1 MKKIGFL
8 LLLGSS
14 LAFAKISSF
23 TEFFDLFSSNNNFNV
38 SKNKSTYS
46 IIGPNDLNFTF
57 KANGLKKG
65 NNFIK
70 GSDRNWNFSWN
81 LNTETDYDLSD
92 NKVSGPNWSFSW
104 NGACSNGNGLE
115 CRTESYGFCLKTPNW
130 SFSVGGVT
138 CLGSSNGDNSELQH
152 GMFDAWDRDHNINDR
167 NITTKI
173 VNKQFDLT
181 IVSLYNKDDD
191 DNGNNQGKS
200 CSCGCGYKIGGSIS
214 RGHHSSSFSNQGS
227 STNQNNVDIRYALFD
242 NNSKTNITTD
252 EPFYVFEKEK
262 NVSFPKISKA
272 YKDVSVQFKVCADY
286 DGANYT
292 LYPYEVCSVNGE
304 CSSNEEQTSNSPCI
318 RKFYSS
324 DNFAIRPDHFAV
336 NVDTSKK
343 YKAGNTI
350 SDISIKAAD
359 ESNNSVDNYNELSD
373 NLNLSAIDFNSNANI
388 PNVDYSFIFNNGNAV
403 INHIKYPEVG
413 YIELN
418 LSEKAGSEFAKIDKD
433 DTPDTQ
439 RFITSGSSEPF
450 KVIPNHFAITDVNV
464 SNFNQGKYTYLSEDV
479 ESMSGIINATIIAQN
494 ESNLTTKNY
503 SNGLYA
509 QDVNITIPFTTS
521 ENVDF
526 NVLSTYGKDIIENNI
541 SDGSISLTVG
551 KENFINGE
559 FNLSLKINFDRN
571 VSKPVN
577 DFNLTLDSLNVVDE
591 DEAEGSTNLDND
603 NNITFRYGKITTENV
618 STYSNSAVVPVH
630 YYYYHNNEWVI
641 DKDHTKTDG
650 YTHNVY
656 TTDLIHVINMNE
668 NSISNGN
675 QTIDVDTSNVVSRPY
690 KATLH
695 LNIDSW
701 LWYSKRGETYQ
712 APSELNRDCATHP
725 CSNILINKIPKSG
738 WRGVKNNSAYD
749 VNTNTVDMNRSNDNN
764 NSKKDIYYKI
774 NW

>member
-1 MKKIGFL
+1 
-8 LLLGSS
+8 
-14 LAFAKISSF
+14 
-23 TEFFDLFSSNNNFNV
+23 
-38 SKNKSTYS
+38 
-46 IIGPNDLNFTF
+46 
-57 KANGLKKG
+57 
-65 NNFIK
+65 
-70 GSDRNWNFSWN
+70 
-81 LNTETDYDLSD
+81 
-92 NKVSGPNWSFSW
+92 
-104 NGACSNGNGLE
+104 
-115 CRTESYGFCLKTPNW
+115 
-130 SFSVGGVT
+130 
-138 CLGSSNGDNSELQH
+138 
-152 GMFDAWDRDHNINDR
+152 
-167 NITTKI
+167 
-173 VNKQFDLT
+173 
-181 IVSLYNKDDD
+181 
-191 DNGNNQGKS
+191 
-200 CSCGCGYKIGGSIS
+200 
-214 RGHHSSSFSNQGS
+214 
-227 STNQNNVDIRYALFD
+227 
-242 NNSKTNITTD
+242 
-252 EPFYVFEKEK
+252 
-262 NVSFPKISKA
+262 
-272 YKDVSVQFKVCADY
+272 
-286 DGANYT
+286 
-292 LYPYEVCSVNGE
+292 
-304 CSSNEEQTSNSPCI
+304 
-318 RKFYSS
+318 
-324 DNFAIRPDHFAV
+324 
-336 NVDTSKK
+336 
-343 YKAGNTI
+343 
-350 SDISIKAAD
+350 
-359 ESNNSVDNYNELSD
+359 
-373 NLNLSAIDFNSNANI
+373 
-388 PNVDYSFIFNNGNAV
+388 
-403 INHIKYPEVG
+403 
-413 YIELN
+413 
-418 LSEKAGSEFAKIDKD
+418 
-433 DTPDTQ
+433 
-439 RFITSGSSEPF
+439 
-450 KVIPNHFAITDVNV
+450 VNV

-656 TTDLIHVINMNE
+656 TTDPIHVINMNE

-701 LWYSKRGETYQ
+701 LWYSKSGRTYK
-712 APSELNRDCATHP
+712 ASSSSNTDCSTHP
-725 CSNILINKIPKSG
+725 CSNILINKIPKNG
-738 WRGVKNNSAYD
+738 WKGVKNNSAYN
-749 VNTNTVDMNRSNDNN
+749 VNTNTVDINRSNDSN